1 MFISQD
7 DYNAGPMTSKAD
19 FPFYIYSST
28 VAAFAITE
36 VIAQCSLIE
45 ITVA

>member
-19 FPFYIYSST
+19 FPFIYSST